1 MLEVKKL
8 KKGNYILHKGEP
20 YVVKEVQT
28 VVTGT
33 HTHSKVKLSVHGL
46 FSGVNESLTL
56 PPHDHVDDINLIRKH
71 GQVISKIEDRI
82 QIMDMFS
89 YETLDADYHEDLI
102 DGLSEGDEIT
112 YVDFGGT
119 AFVIEKR

>member
-20 YVVKEVQT
+20 YMVKEVQS

-33 HTHSKVKLSVHGL
+33 HTHTKVKVSVHGL
-46 FSGVNESLTL
+46 FSGVNESFTV
-56 PPHDHVDDINLIRKH
+56 PPHEHVDELSIIRKH
-71 GQVISKIEDRI
+71 GQVISKNEDKI

-89 YETLDADYHEDLI
+89 YDTLDADYHPDLV
-102 DGLSEGDEIT
+102 GSLEEGDEIT
-112 YVDFGGT
+112 YVDFGGS
-119 AFVIEKR
+119 AFIVEKR